1 MRLRLGL
8 LQDPAMIDKQIQRE
22 AKEAAAKK
30 AKAEIPTV
38 KTEAQMRTDEAEEA
52 KEKDK
57 EADKSK
63 KAHQPRIRPLSEAKA
78 IETGANFISET
89 FIFGVALGL
98 LLIERWYSRTKENNR
113 RSDVADKL
121 ADLLARD
128 AELENTVA
136 TMKKELEE
144 VRASKGGN
152 WPWNTR
158 RSEQKPPQPVR
169 DTGEEKAKP
178 NDALPATNMARAV
191 SGDSK
196 QVPKALSIEG
206 R

>member
-8 LQDPAMIDKQIQRE
+8 LQDPAVIDKQIQRE
-22 AKEAAAKK
+22 AKEAAARR
-30 AKAEIPTV
+30 AKAEVPTV
-38 KTEAQMRTDEAEEA
+38 KTEAQTKADEVVEA

-63 KAHQPRIRPLSEAKA
+63 RAHQPRIRPLSEAKA

-128 AELENTVA
+128 AELENTIA

-152 WPWNTR
+152 WPWSR
-158 RSEQKPPQPVR
+158 RSEQKPPPPIK
-169 DTGEEKAKP
+169 DTGEATAKP
-178 NDALPATNMARAV
+178 NDTVPVKSISQSA
-191 SGDSK
+191 SDDSK